1 MAYITVTN
9 TLVNGNTADAG
20 ELNTNFTDIINGT
33 SDGSK
38 DLNIAALTC
47 AGNVTF
53 NANTTIG
60 NATSDTVT
68 FTARAASDFLPSADS
83 TYDLGSSS
91 LAFAEVHTDLIVA
104 NAATDS
110 VAGLVDTNDQTFGGV
125 KTFSDGVDVADVTGG
140 NVIGGTYTPTT
151 GTGTSGYS
159 SLSTRTHTYTRI
171 GNIVTVAGEIQYTA
185 TAASVILSLQLPID
199 RISTSSLDCRGGSSW
214 ANDTMTSA
222 RILGHSGYSNY
233 FQIIMGTA
241 GSGTQTV
248 GYCFQYEIQ

>member
-1 MAYITVTN
+1 MAYMTVTN

-68 FTARAASDFLPSADS
+68 FTARAASDFLPSADD

-91 LAFAEVHTDLIVA
+91 LKWADIRGVLGTFTGLLTAESGIKPSSGSDALTYYEEDTA
-104 NAATDS
+104 YSAAVT
-110 VAGLVDTNDQTFGGV
+110 G
-125 KTFSDGVDVADVTGG
+125 FSDISSVTIRYVRIGKLVTIHVPIISGTSNTNTFRITIPASLRVSSGISGLTLLPRFVDNGTTYTVETQAGVVWQGSSYLDFRTTTGG
-140 NVIGGTYTPTT
+140 GTW
-151 GTGTSGYS
+151 
-159 SLSTRTHTYTRI
+159 
-171 GNIVTVAGEIQYTA
+171 TA
-185 TAASVILSLQLPID
+185 TP
-199 RISTSSLDCRGGSSW
+199 STKGLAREITVSYVLD
-214 ANDTMTSA
+214 
-222 RILGHSGYSNY
+222 
-233 FQIIMGTA
+233 
-241 GSGTQTV
+241 
-248 GYCFQYEIQ
+248 